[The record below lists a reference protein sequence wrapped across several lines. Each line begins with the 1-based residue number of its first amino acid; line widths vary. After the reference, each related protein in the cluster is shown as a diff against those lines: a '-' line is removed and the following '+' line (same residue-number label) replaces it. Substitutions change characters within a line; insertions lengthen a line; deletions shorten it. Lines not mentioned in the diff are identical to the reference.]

1 VSGRTALVVGAAFVV
16 IGALL
21 LIREFVPDVT
31 WSLIWPWAS
40 IALGV
45 LLVVLS
51 VRPARRD

>member
-1 VSGRTALVVGAAFVV
+1 MSGRTALVVGLALVAV
-16 IGALL
+16 GALL
-21 LIREFVPDVT
+21 LIREFVPEVT

>member
-1 VSGRTALVVGAAFVV
+1 MSGRTALVVGAALVV
-16 IGALL
+16 IGGLL
-21 LIREFVPDVT
+21 LIREFVPAVT

-45 LLVVLS
+45 VLVVLS

>member
-1 VSGRTALVVGAAFVV
+1 MSGRTALVVGAAFVV
-16 IGALL
+16 IGGLL
-21 LIREFVPDVT
+21 LIREFVPEVT

-45 LLVVLS
+45 VLVVLS